1 MSSRLIYAYVIG
13 LLALALLFFLAVPYY
28 SKSIPTN
35 IEKDARDQLAS
46 VGANWAT
53 VKGVNRDLFLSGK
66 APTPKDHQVA
76 INSLDQVSAV
86 RNIYDETTQNLV
98 SPYVMSMEWQNEK
111 LVING
116 VIPDEESQQKITSIL
131 TKEFGGKN
139 ISQQIKIAQGQPER
153 WTELVST
160 LLSHTAPLDR
170 ADFHLIDRDL
180 GLSAQTEKTTDKN
193 RLMESLKPF
202 QDFGYNIKAHVI
214 AEDTTKIRCQNQ
226 FDNLL
231 TKSQI
236 LFASGKETINK
247 ASYELLRQLGQIAQS
262 CPDYFLNIAGHT
274 DSQGG
279 KEANLLLSLK
289 RAQSVAKWLVQWG
302 VEEQR
307 IETVGYGSEH
317 PIADNSL
324 VSGRAKNRRIEF
336 IVRSN

>member
-28 SKSIPTN
+28 SKHIPTN
-35 IEKDARDQLAS
+35 IEKNAKDQLVS

-53 VKGVNRDLFLSGK
+53 VKSANRDLFLSGK

-76 INSLDQVSAV
+76 IHSLEQVSAV

-98 SPYVMSMEWQNEK
+98 SPYVMSMEWRDEK

-131 TKEFGGKN
+131 TKEFGDKN
-139 ISQQIKIAQGQPER
+139 ISQQLKIAQGQPER

-160 LLSHTAPLDR
+160 LLNNTAPLDR
-170 ADFHLIDRDL
+170 ADFNLIDQDL
-180 GLSAQTEKTTDKN
+180 GLSAQTKKTTDKN

-231 TKSQI
+231 NKSQI
-236 LFASGKETINK
+236 LFSSGKETINK

-289 RAQSVAKWLVQWG
+289 RAQSVAKWLINWG
-302 VEEQR
+302 IDEQR